1 MARPTLR
8 ERKRMSKSISEMS
21 EEELL
26 AELHRLES
34 IKVPKS
40 PTPKAPQNRKVAD
53 ADKAAK
59 ASKRAPWKQLLDLD

>member
-1 MARPTLR
+1 
-8 ERKRMSKSISEMS
+8 MSKSISEMS

-40 PTPKAPQNRKVAD
+40 PTPKAPANRKVHD
-53 ADKAAK
+53 SVKAGK
-59 ASKRAPWKQLLDLD
+59 KPSWKQLLDLD

>member
-1 MARPTLR
+1 
-8 ERKRMSKSISEMS
+8 MSKSISEMS

-40 PTPKAPQNRKVAD
+40 PTPKAPTNRKVAD
-53 ADKAAK
+53 QERAERAG
-59 ASKRAPWKQLLDLD
+59 KRAPWKQILGLD

>member
-1 MARPTLR
+1 
-8 ERKRMSKSISEMS
+8 MSKSISEMS

-40 PTPKAPQNRKVAD
+40 PTPKAPSNRRVND
-53 ADKAAK
+53 AEKAEK
-59 ASKRAPWKQLLDLD
+59 AGKRAPWKQILGFD